1 MKRINLLQ
9 SIIIMV
15 LLIGYCLLLCE
26 FAKGQS
32 WVGEITKHSLA
43 TLTKQPTLYQAVCS
57 YYNLDKCDIE
67 TFRAYVRQYVKDVQA
82 KGYDMPE
89 YYNSKDNSYNNY
101 VILYY
106 DVWFTPD
113 FSIVNPYIDEEEV
126 VRVNNIEGTGTD
138 VDQVVKED
146 SVVTFVSDTINY
158 IVKWNKAIEKKDKR
172 ITVYDLRKLD
182 RALKH
187 SYNPK
192 RFRYAYER
200 QDYRDSVL
208 TLRAKY
214 TRMGKVAYRMWV
226 EYYAYNKSKKL
237 YRQAMGDRPMKNYV
251 INNHGSDMPFLGYSR
266 RAYKNYYL
274 NQHNNIADGYR

>member
-1 MKRINLLQ
+1 MRRFNLLQ
-9 SIIIMV
+9 SIIIVV
-15 LLIGYCLLLCE
+15 LVIGYCILLCE
-26 FAKGQS
+26 VAKGQS
-32 WVGEITKHSLA
+32 WVGDITKHSLA

-146 SVVTFVSDTINY
+146 NVIFSSCVT
-158 IVKWNKAIEKKDKR
+158 
-172 ITVYDLRKLD
+172 ITV
-182 RALKH
+182 
-187 SYNPK
+187 
-192 RFRYAYER
+192 
-200 QDYRDSVL
+200 
-208 TLRAKY
+208 
-214 TRMGKVAYRMWV
+214 
-226 EYYAYNKSKKL
+226 
-237 YRQAMGDRPMKNYV
+237 
-251 INNHGSDMPFLGYSR
+251 
-266 RAYKNYYL
+266 
-274 NQHNNIADGYR
+274 